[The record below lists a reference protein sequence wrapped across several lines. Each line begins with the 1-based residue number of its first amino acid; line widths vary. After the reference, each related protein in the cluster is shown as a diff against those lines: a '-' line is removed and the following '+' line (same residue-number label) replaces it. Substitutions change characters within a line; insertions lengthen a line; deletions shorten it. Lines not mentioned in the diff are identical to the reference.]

1 MIRILLADD
10 HPIVREGLRHM
21 LTDNSSNIVVAG
33 EAEDGPSAVAAVM
46 KEHFDIVILDIKLPG
61 MSGLEALKR
70 IKELAPATNVIM
82 LTMYPEEQYALRA
95 FRAGASGY
103 CNKGDDPQEMLTAI
117 RKVSEGGKYLSRS
130 MAERIVDILDTE
142 VDKPL
147 HDGLS
152 DRELQVMHMIAEGKT
167 VSIIA
172 EELFLSAKTIST
184 YRARILEKMHMKN
197 NAEIMAYALRN
208 GLVE

>member
-1 MIRILLADD
+1 MIRLLIADD
-10 HPIVREGLRHM
+10 HPIIRDGLRHM
-21 LTDNSSNIVVAG
+21 LAEQHAGYVVAA
-33 EAEDGPSAVAAVM
+33 EADDGPSAVAAVM
-46 KEHFDIVILDIKLPG
+46 REHFDIVILDIKLPG
-61 MSGLEALKR
+61 MNGLEVLKR
-70 IKELAPATNVIM
+70 IKEQDAATKVIM

-103 CNKGDDPQEMLTAI
+103 CNKTDDPQEILTAI
-117 RKVSEGGKYLSRS
+117 TKVAAGGKYVSPS
-130 MAERIVDILDTE
+130 MAERIVDVLDSD

-147 HDGLS
+147 HESLS
-152 DRELQVMHMIAEGKT
+152 DRELQVLHMIGEGKT
-167 VSIIA
+167 VSNIA
-172 EELFLSAKTIST
+172 DELFLSTKTIST